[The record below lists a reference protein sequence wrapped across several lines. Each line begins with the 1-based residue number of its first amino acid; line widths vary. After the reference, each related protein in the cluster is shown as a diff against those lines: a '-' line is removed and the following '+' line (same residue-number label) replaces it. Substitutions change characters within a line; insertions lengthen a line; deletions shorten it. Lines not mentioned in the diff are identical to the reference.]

1 MINLIAFSCVYGS
14 RAHQFKRNTMQTRR
28 AWWVLVIMLGLIGLM
43 ELAGC
48 SGETAGI
55 KARETSTTMN
65 QEKIDPA
72 LQMAIHDSELT
83 EKPAQ
88 VVEILIR
95 TRGEI
100 DARQR
105 DVLEREGVMIGSV
118 MGDILTARIPVHA
131 VSRIASLEFVVHM
144 EMSRKQRLR

>member
-1 MINLIAFSCVYGS
+1 MLA
-14 RAHQFKRNTMQTRR
+14 
-28 AWWVLVIMLGLIGLM
+28 IMLGLIGLM

-48 SGETAGI
+48 SGETAGV
-55 KARETSTTMN
+55 KAQEISTTMN

-72 LQMAIHDSELT
+72 LLMTIHESELT

-88 VVEILIR
+88 TIEVLIR

-100 DARQR
+100 NAKQR
-105 DVLEREGVMIGSV
+105 DVLEKEGAMIGSV
-118 MGDILTARIPVHA
+118 MGDILTARIPVPA
-131 VSRIASLEFVVHM
+131 VSRIASLEFVVHV

>member
-1 MINLIAFSCVYGS
+1 
-14 RAHQFKRNTMQTRR
+14 MQTRR
-28 AWWVLVIMLGLIGLM
+28 AWRVLAIMLGLIGLM

-48 SGETAGI
+48 SGETAGV
-55 KARETSTTMN
+55 KTQETSTTMN
-65 QEKIDPA
+65 QEKMDPA
-72 LQMAIHDSELT
+72 LLMAIHESELT
-83 EKPAQ
+83 EKPARAIE
-88 VVEILIR
+88 VLIR

-100 DARQR
+100 NAKQR

-144 EMSRKQRLR
+144 EMSKKQRLR